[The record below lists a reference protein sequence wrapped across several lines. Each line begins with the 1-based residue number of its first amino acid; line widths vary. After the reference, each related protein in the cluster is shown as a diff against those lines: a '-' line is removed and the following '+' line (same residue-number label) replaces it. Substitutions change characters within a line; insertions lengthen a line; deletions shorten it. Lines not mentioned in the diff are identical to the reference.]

1 MNLIKSLEKS
11 RSFWFLVF
19 ASFLFFLLRLPSL
32 FEPYWY
38 SDEGIYQA
46 VGMLLRAGHPLY
58 SGAWENKTPLLLYL
72 YAFFNSDQ
80 YIIRAV
86 SLLFG
91 LFSTWFFYYVAKHLF
106 GGVSKIAALSTLIFV
121 FLFATPIVEG
131 NIANAENFMLLP
143 ILAGAYLLTT
153 HHLSENKQKKMLF
166 TAGVLLSLAF
176 LTKIVAVFD
185 FAAFGFYLLITSE
198 KQIQQTLKLKIY
210 PYLLGFIIP
219 FLITVFYFLVTKNIK
234 DFLNALLLQNV
245 GYVAQNNGLLIPQ
258 GLLILKLLILLSVLF
273 FIYIKRANLSKTFIF
288 ITVWFAFGLF
298 NAFFS
303 QRPYDHY
310 LLMVISSFSLMVGFI
325 ISQSKWTNF
334 AFVLFIVPLIFILH
348 SFNPHWNLYGYYK
361 NSIMYSVGKEN
372 ASAYQSFFDPNLPR
386 DYELANYIKTN
397 ISSEDSIYIW
407 GNNPQLYKLSGK
419 TPITRYVAAY
429 HSTYFPTGID
439 ETKKAI
445 ENKKPKLII
454 VIPNTSPFPAS
465 LMNYQEKINISG
477 AIVYEKIY

>member
-58 SGAWENKTPLLLYL
+58 SGGWENKTPLLLYL
-72 YAFFNSDQ
+72 YAFFNSNQ
-80 YIIRAV
+80 YVIRGV

-91 LFSTWFFYYVAKHLF
+91 VISVWFFYYVAKHLF
-106 GGVSKIAALSTLIFV
+106 GGVGKIAAFSTLIFV

-153 HHLSENKQKKMLF
+153 HHLSQTKQKKMLF
-166 TAGVLLSLAF
+166 VSGVLLSLAF

-198 KQIQQTLKLKIY
+198 KQMQQTLKLKIY

-219 FLITVFYFLVTKNIK
+219 FLITFFYFLVTRNIK
-234 DFLNALLLQNV
+234 DFLDALILQNV
-245 GYVAQNNGLLIPQ
+245 GYVTQNNVLLIPQ
-258 GLLILKLLILLSVLF
+258 GLLFLKLLILLCVLF
-273 FIYIKRANLSKTFIF
+273 FIYIKRTNLSKTSIF
-288 ITVWFAFGLF
+288 ITIWFAFALF
-298 NAFFS
+298 DAFFS

-310 LLMVISSFSLMVGFI
+310 LLMVISSFSLMIGLI
-325 ISQSKWTNF
+325 ISQKKWKYP
-334 AFVLFIVPLIFILH
+334 VLFLPIVPLIFILH
-348 SFNPHWNLYGYYK
+348 SFNPNWNLYGYYK
-361 NSIMYSVGKEN
+361 NSIMYSLGKEN
-372 ASAYQSFFDPNLPR
+372 ASTFQSFFDPNVPR

-397 ISSEDSIYIW
+397 TSPNDSIYIW
-407 GNNPQLYKLSGK
+407 GNNPQIYKLSGK

-429 HSTYFPTGID
+429 HSTYFPTGIE
-439 ETKKAI
+439 ETRMAI

-454 VIPNTSPFPAS
+454 VIPNTPPFPAS
-465 LMNYQEKINISG
+465 LVNYQEKINISG
-477 AIVYEKIY
+477 AIIYEKFY